1 MISTEEQS
9 ILISNCLKVELMIL
23 DTTLLTE
30 DVVRKIN
37 ALVGASY
44 PVMKRLRMGGTGSR
58 RMELV
63 SASPQFAH
71 FLADNSDT
79 VYANI
84 ELREKGIL
92 LHFKKYQTRYSWLIP
107 YHQLV
112 IFKSDTFSIH
122 SAGQNMRFHAEK
134 MDELNSRFVTRMLEI
149 KAQYL
154 GDSIDQ

>member
-1 MISTEEQS
+1 
-9 ILISNCLKVELMIL
+9 MIL
-23 DTTLLTE
+23 DTTLLT
-30 DVVRKIN
+30 DDIVRKIN
-37 ALVGASY
+37 AVVGKSY
-44 PVMKRLRMGGTGSR
+44 PVIKRLKMGGTGSR

-71 FLADNSDT
+71 YLADTADT

-112 IFKSDTFSIH
+112 IFKSDTFSVHAQGI
-122 SAGQNMRFHAEK
+122 NMRFDAEK
-134 MDELNSRFVTRMLEI
+134 MDELNSRFVARLLEI
-149 KAQYL
+149 KSKVVGEGIQ
-154 GDSIDQ
+154 

>member
-1 MISTEEQS
+1 
-9 ILISNCLKVELMIL
+9 MIL
-23 DTTLLTE
+23 DTTLYTD

-37 ALVGASY
+37 ASVGNSY
-44 PVMKRLRMGGTGSR
+44 PVLKRLKMGGTGSR

-63 SASPQFAH
+63 SASIHFAH
-71 FLADNSDT
+71 YLADNSDT

-92 LHFKKYQTRYSWLIP
+92 IHFKKYQTRYSWLVP

-112 IFKSDTFSIH
+112 IFKSDTFSVH
-122 SAGQNMRFHAEK
+122 AAGQNMRFNAEK

-149 KAQYL
+149 KTEYM